1 MPDSPFIDR
10 VIVGDC
16 RTSLRN
22 MPDESVDCVVTSP
35 PYFRLRTY
43 GVGEENGEIGRET
56 TLSGYIANL
65 VEIFREVRRVLKS
78 SGTFWLNLGDSYSNR
93 LEKNDRL
100 LPPKNLIGI
109 PWRVAFACQDDG
121 WILRQDIVWA
131 KGISGEACAFGWSG
145 NPMPESV
152 VDRCATSHEYVFLF
166 SKSQRYFFDRDAI
179 SEDAVT
185 KPAVRD
191 KASEGWCDG
200 CGITQ
205 VSPGQRIWGGTR
217 RNRRSVW
224 TISTKHFN
232 GAHFAVF
239 PTQLAELCVSAGCP
253 SGGTVLDP
261 FAGSGTVAVV
271 AKRQGKRFVALELNP
286 EYGALIGK
294 RLAETS
300 KNQ

>member
-22 MPDESVDCVVTSP
+22 MPDESVDC
-35 PYFRLRTY
+35 
-43 GVGEENGEIGRET
+43 
-56 TLSGYIANL
+56 
-65 VEIFREVRRVLKS
+65 EVRRVLKS

-179 SEDAVT
+179 AEDAVT
-185 KPAVRD
+185 IAKHPEQSEWKPAVRD

-239 PTQLAELCVSAGCP
+239 PTQLAELCISAGCP
-253 SGGTVLDP
+253 SGGIVLDP

-271 AKRQGKRFVALELNP
+271 ARKQGKRFVALELNP
-286 EYGALIGK
+286 EYGALIEK